1 MSSVGDRLCRF
12 RRWALILDRHT
23 STAATLQDR
32 PGSLQEIEF
41 GVKQIVKVC
50 FMDLM
55 YNIDLEGEHIKS
67 CNMQQFYFFPN
78 GQKYAIMI

>member
-1 MSSVGDRLCRF
+1 
-12 RRWALILDRHT
+12 
-23 STAATLQDR
+23 
-32 PGSLQEIEF
+32 
-41 GVKQIVKVC
+41 
-50 FMDLM
+50 MDLM

>member
-1 MSSVGDRLCRF
+1 MIFFKKNTFLCNTGGIY
-12 RRWALILDRHT
+12 AI
-23 STAATLQDR
+23 
-32 PGSLQEIEF
+32 SLQEIEI

>member
-1 MSSVGDRLCRF
+1 MRIFLENICIGKQSHLEFVF
-12 RRWALILDRHT
+12 RT
-23 STAATLQDR
+23 
-32 PGSLQEIEF
+32 PYSLQEIEF

-50 FMDLM
+50 FMNLM
-55 YNIDLEGEHIKS
+55 YNIDLVGEHIKS

>member
-1 MSSVGDRLCRF
+1 MLKSSCLLFFLISYNIIFSAIDRLY
-12 RRWALILDRHT
+12 
-23 STAATLQDR
+23 
-32 PGSLQEIEF
+32 SLQEIEF